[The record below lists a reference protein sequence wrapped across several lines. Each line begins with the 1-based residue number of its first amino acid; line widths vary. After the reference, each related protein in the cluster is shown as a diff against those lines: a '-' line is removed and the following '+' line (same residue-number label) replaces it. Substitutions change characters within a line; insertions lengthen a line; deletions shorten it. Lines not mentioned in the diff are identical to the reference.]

1 MKSKLS
7 GISFQLSAALL
18 LSCATTATNGTAPT
32 NPAEEFFPLA
42 QGNAWSYDVDGTL
55 VVLKVQTRIGDVA
68 NLGEFSYEVHA
79 DGIVRIPP
87 GKYVLQ
93 SPAAVGREWALPGGG
108 KARITSTDARVSTPG
123 GDYSGCLVVEETDLA
138 GTRTLTT
145 FARGVGPVDVI
156 VTSGTTVTHAKLR
169 GFTRAGEEI

>member
-1 MKSKLS
+1 MKRKLLAL
-7 GISFQLSAALL
+7 SFKLL
-18 LSCATTATNGTAPT
+18 AFLFLSCATTQTAPT
-32 NPAEEFFPLA
+32 APSGAEEFFPLA

-55 VVLKVQTRIGDVA
+55 VVLKVQTRIGDTA

-79 DGIVRIPP
+79 DGIVRNPP

-93 SPAAVGREWALPGGG
+93 SPAAVGREWARPGGG

-123 GDYSGCLVVEETDLA
+123 GDYSGCLVVEETDPL

-145 FARGVGPVDVI
+145 FARGVGPVDVV
-156 VTSGTTVTHAKLR
+156 VTSGSQVTHAKLR